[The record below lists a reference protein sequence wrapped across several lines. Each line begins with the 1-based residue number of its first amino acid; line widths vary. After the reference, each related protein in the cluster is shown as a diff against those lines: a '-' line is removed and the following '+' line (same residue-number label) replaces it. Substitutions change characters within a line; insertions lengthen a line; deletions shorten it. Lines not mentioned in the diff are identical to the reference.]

1 MRKIKT
7 IYYNNIDEHKLKLL
21 VIESI
26 AVCNYKIKN
35 NSIIITLT
43 RLQEDTRIILND
55 QHKQE
60 FYNDLIGFNHFEVTV
75 DFLFK
80 TIRELSYTSLVK
92 KLKMYKKRLLKGREL
107 NHTYLLKLY
116 SKTEIKSQEREK
128 HNALWIDYEQQLKTS
143 NTIKDSKY
151 GLGIWSFPVKEIEK
165 CLNKECYQ
173 NYGKQL
179 FVLQPIKNV
188 KYIDTGLEVIGKKY
202 KVVKQFD
209 VLEENILQILEK
221 YSN

>member
-92 KLKMYKKRLLKGREL
+92 KLKIYKKRLVKGREL

-116 SKTEIKSQEREK
+116 SKAEIKSQEREK